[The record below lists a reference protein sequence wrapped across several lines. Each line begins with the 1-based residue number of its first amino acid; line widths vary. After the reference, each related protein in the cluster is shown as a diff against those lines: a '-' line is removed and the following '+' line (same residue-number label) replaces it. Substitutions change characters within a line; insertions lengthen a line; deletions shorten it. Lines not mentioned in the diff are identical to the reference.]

1 MTERGFDTPQTVEQW
16 ERLARI
22 VECPLDEIRN
32 GSLTAAEIF
41 EHAVAWAD
49 RKRIEA
55 KLSGNNTERKD
66 ECAKPESDDDLP
78 KSKRANQPSRV
89 KARSA
94 YDYAMERIPDANVMT
109 APELFDAIKK
119 DGEAGDVVG

>member
-1 MTERGFDTPQTVEQW
+1 MRAELLPMLDELRKENAKGLTELTERGMDTPRTVEQW

-41 EHAVAWAD
+41 EHAIAWAD

-55 KLSGNNTERKD
+55 GLIDGKDNARQSGDALHRLTRRRFGRN
-66 ECAKPESDDDLP
+66 
-78 KSKRANQPSRV
+78 V
-89 KARSA
+89 RS
-94 YDYAMERIPDANVMT
+94 
-109 APELFDAIKK
+109 
-119 DGEAGDVVG
+119 